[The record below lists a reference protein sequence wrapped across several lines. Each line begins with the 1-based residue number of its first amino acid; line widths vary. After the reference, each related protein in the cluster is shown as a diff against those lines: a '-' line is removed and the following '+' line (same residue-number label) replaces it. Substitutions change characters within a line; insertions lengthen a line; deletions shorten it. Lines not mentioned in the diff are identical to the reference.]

1 MTRRVSFVAAACLAF
16 AAAAFASLAPA
27 QDAPKGNAE
36 NGKAVYMKD
45 GCFLC
50 HGRVGQGGGY
60 NQPTPSLAKTAMPF
74 EGFMGQLR
82 QPSDDMPAYSAKVL
96 SDQEVADIYAYVQS
110 LAGRSDPKGI
120 AILNN

>member
-1 MTRRVSFVAAACLAF
+1 MTRRVSLVAAACAALGVIALASP
-16 AAAAFASLAPA
+16 ALA
-27 QDAPKGNAE
+27 QDAPSGNAE
-36 NGKAVYMKD
+36 NGKAVYMKI
-45 GCFLC
+45 GCWLC

-60 NQPTPSLAKTAMPF
+60 NQPTPALAKTAMPF

-96 SDQEVADIYAYVQS
+96 SDQEVADIFAYMQS
-110 LAGRSDPKGI
+110 LQGKRDPKTI